1 VDGGSVMNNKERDFI
16 VEWIYNSLT
25 VCFWEEEW
33 DSCRSGCMGEII
45 KEKFGLDYD
54 ERIKV
59 WDMIDTH
66 PFIQELDTLLY
77 KWKKELEMN
86 QL

>member
-1 VDGGSVMNNKERDFI
+1 MSKRKKGNNIRDFI
-16 VEWIYNSLT
+16 VEWIYHDLVGYN
-25 VCFWEEEW
+25 WEEWW
-33 DSCRSGCMGEII
+33 DSLRKGCMGDILV
-45 KEKFGLDYD
+45 EKFGLDYD

-77 KWKKELEMN
+77 KWKKELELN